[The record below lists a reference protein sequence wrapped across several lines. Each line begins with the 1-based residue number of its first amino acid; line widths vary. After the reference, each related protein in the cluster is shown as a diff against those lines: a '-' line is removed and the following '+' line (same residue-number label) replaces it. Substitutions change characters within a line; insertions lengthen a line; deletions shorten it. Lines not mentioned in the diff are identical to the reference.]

1 MVGDQAH
8 VISLK
13 ETARGAILAFK
24 QSSLDFGS
32 IDADS
37 TAQQPAQIWTRQSL
51 SQLRSWVSAA
61 PDDALPRPDSS
72 ALERAIAELLESEGR
87 AVAVTGKADP
97 SRGEKLLVF
106 HEIELEPKV
115 IIEGLRAKNLPN
127 LWIPKAEDFIR
138 IEHLPLLGSGKLD
151 LQHLK
156 RLADEI
162 K

>member
-1 MVGDQAH
+1 MSQDGYLTITGRLSRFSKIAGEMVPH
-8 VISLK
+8 ELV
-13 ETARGAILAFK
+13 
-24 QSSLDFGS
+24 
-32 IDADS
+32 
-37 TAQQPAQIWTRQSL
+37 
-51 SQLRSWVSAA
+51 
-61 PDDALPRPDSS
+61 
-72 ALERAIAELLESEGR
+72 ERAIAELLESEGR
-87 AVAVTGKADP
+87 AVAVTGKADL